1 MKQQPQI
8 IQLPNIVD
16 PRGNLSFF
24 ESPRQLPFEIA
35 RTYWVYDVSRGETH
49 GSHPFLCDCSYK
61 YTKNKNYKNFYLAP
75 RSSIFNVCKIKF
87 YSSIMDNN

>member
-8 IQLPNIVD
+8 IQLPKIVD

-35 RTYWVYDVSRGETH
+35 RTYWVYDVSRAETH
-49 GSHPFLCDCSYK
+49 GSHPFYV
-61 YTKNKNYKNFYLAP
+61 TVIINIP
-75 RSSIFNVCKIKF
+75 RIRITRTFL
-87 YSSIMDNN
+87 